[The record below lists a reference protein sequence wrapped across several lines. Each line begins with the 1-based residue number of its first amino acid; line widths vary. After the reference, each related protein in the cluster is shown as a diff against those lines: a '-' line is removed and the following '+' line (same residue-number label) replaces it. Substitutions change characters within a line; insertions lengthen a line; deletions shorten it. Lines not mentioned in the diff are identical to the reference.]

1 MPVNDYGIRLWDE
14 AGTLIFDTSDY
25 SGRYV
30 GSLTFT
36 GSAKGNYAVSGKPA
50 ESQLWIKVEYYNASP
65 DQMAQAIVTI
75 IAPATIS
82 YDLSHLPSGV
92 VTVIHYGW
100 R

>member
-1 MPVNDYGIRLWDE
+1 MAANDWGARLWDE
-14 AGTLIFDTSDY
+14 AGTLVFDTSDY
-25 SGRYV
+25 TGRYV
-30 GSLTFT
+30 NSLTFT
-36 GSAKGNYAVSGKPA
+36 GPAHANYAVVGKPA
-50 ESQLWIKVEYYNASP
+50 DSQLWIKVEYYNATP

-82 YDLSHLPSGV
+82 YDLSQLPAGV

>member
-1 MPVNDYGIRLWDE
+1 MAVNDYGIRLWDE
-14 AGTLIFDTSDY
+14 AGALVFDTSDY

-30 GSLTFT
+30 DSLTFT
-36 GSAKGNYAVSGKPA
+36 GPAHANYIVSGKPA
-50 ESQLWIKVEYYNASP
+50 ESQLWIKVEFYNATP
-65 DQMAQAIVTI
+65 VELAQAVVVI

-82 YDLSHLPSGV
+82 YDLTQLPSGV